1 MRYIII
7 FLYFFLLEL
16 HSHQY
21 EKDNIIID
29 HPILKMNSNNSKV
42 GAGYFKIINN
52 TTNKIVLDSIYSD
65 ISEKQE
71 MHEVILKNE
80 VYKMRPLK
88 KPLSILPGNELILKP
103 KSYHVMF
110 YNIKKSHV
118 VDELLKAKILFNRA
132 IEIEVNFKVVIVNDP
147 HKHH

>member
-52 TTNKIVLDSIYSD
+52 TTNKIVLDNIYSD

-71 MHEVILKNE
+71 VHEVILINE

-110 YNIKKSHV
+110 YNINRSHV
-118 VDELLKAKILFNRA
+118 AGELLKAKILFNRD
-132 IEIEVNFKVVIVNDP
+132 IEIEVNFKVVIGNES
-147 HKHH
+147 HNHH

>member
-1 MRYIII
+1 MRYIVIC
-7 FLYFFLLEL
+7 LYFFLLEL

-52 TTNKIVLDSIYSD
+52 TANKIVLDSIYSD

-132 IEIEVNFKVVIVNDP
+132 IEIEVNFKVVIGNDS
-147 HKHH
+147 HKNH

>member
-52 TTNKIVLDSIYSD
+52 TKNKIVLDSIYSD

-71 MHEVILKNE
+71 IHEVILKND
-80 VYKMRPLK
+80 VYKMRPIK
-88 KPLSILPGNELILKP
+88 KPLIILPGNELVLKS

-110 YNIKKSHV
+110 YNIKTSHV
-118 VDELLKAKILFNRA
+118 EDEYLKAKILFDQNK
-132 IEIEVNFKVVIVNDP
+132 EIEVEFKVLIGNGT

>member
-1 MRYIII
+1 
-7 FLYFFLLEL
+7 
-16 HSHQY
+16 
-21 EKDNIIID
+21 
-29 HPILKMNSNNSKV
+29 MNSNNSKV

-52 TTNKIVLDSIYSD
+52 TTNKIVLDNIYSD

-71 MHEVILKNE
+71 VHEVILINE

>member
-16 HSHQY
+16 HAHQY
-21 EKDNIIID
+21 EKDNITID

-71 MHEVILKNE
+71 VHEVILKNE

-103 KSYHVMF
+103 KYYHVMF
-110 YNIKKSHV
+110 YNIKNFHV
-118 VDELLKAKILFNRA
+118 GDELLKAKILFHQTIK
-132 IEIEVNFKVVIVNDP
+132 IELKF
-147 HKHH
+147 

>member
-1 MRYIII
+1 MRYIITN
-7 FLYFFLLEL
+7 LYLFLLEL

-52 TTNKIVLDSIYSD
+52 TPNKIVLDSIYSN

-71 MHEVILKNE
+71 VHEVILKNE

-88 KPLSILPGNELILKP
+88 KPLSILPGNELMLKP

-110 YNIKKSHV
+110 YNINKSHV
-118 VDELLKAKILFNRA
+118 TDELLKAKILFNRD

>member
-1 MRYIII
+1 
-7 FLYFFLLEL
+7 
-16 HSHQY
+16 
-21 EKDNIIID
+21 
-29 HPILKMNSNNSKV
+29 
-42 GAGYFKIINN
+42 
-52 TTNKIVLDSIYSD
+52 
-65 ISEKQE
+65 
-71 MHEVILKNE
+71 
-80 VYKMRPLK
+80 MRPLK

>member
-16 HSHQY
+16 NSHQY
-21 EKDNIIID
+21 EKNNVTID

-52 TTNKIVLDSIYSD
+52 TTNKIVLDNIYSD

-71 MHEVILKNE
+71 VHEVILINE

-110 YNIKKSHV
+110 YNINRSHV
-118 VDELLKAKILFNRA
+118 ADELLKAKILFNRD
-132 IEIEVNFKVVIVNDP
+132 IEIEVNFKVVIGNDS

>member
-29 HPILKMNSNNSKV
+29 HPILKMSSNNSKV

-52 TTNKIVLDSIYSD
+52 TTNKIVLDNIYSD

-71 MHEVILKNE
+71 VHEVILINE

-110 YNIKKSHV
+110 YNINKSHLA
-118 VDELLKAKILFNRA
+118 DELLKA
-132 IEIEVNFKVVIVNDP
+132 
-147 HKHH
+147 

>member
-52 TTNKIVLDSIYSD
+52 TKNKIVLDSIYSD

-71 MHEVILKNE
+71 IHEVILKNE
-80 VYKMRPLK
+80 VYKMRPIK
-88 KPLSILPGNELILKP
+88 KSLIILPGNELVLKP

-110 YNIKKSHV
+110 YNIKISHV
-118 VDELLKAKILFNRA
+118 EDEYLKAKILFDQNK
-132 IEIEVNFKVVIVNDP
+132 EIEVEFKVLIGNGT